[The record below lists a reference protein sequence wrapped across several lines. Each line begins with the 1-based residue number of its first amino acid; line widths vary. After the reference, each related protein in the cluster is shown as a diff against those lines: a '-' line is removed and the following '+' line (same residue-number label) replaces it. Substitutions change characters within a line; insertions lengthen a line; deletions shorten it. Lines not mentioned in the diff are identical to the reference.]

1 MKTDKS
7 RSQSQ
12 TALFFLGKLRGS
24 NKGGKKLA
32 FCFFLGAQC
41 QPVCVEGLGMVT
53 MMMMVVVMVRRI
65 LMMMMMGIL
74 IARGDN
80 QHVMFQ

>member
-1 MKTDKS
+1 ME
-7 RSQSQ
+7 R
-12 TALFFLGKLRGS
+12 
-24 NKGGKKLA
+24 NWP
-32 FCFFLGAQC
+32 FCFFLGRQC

-53 MMMMVVVMVRRI
+53 MMMM
-65 LMMMMMGIL
+65 MMMMMGIL

>member
-32 FCFFLGAQC
+32 FLFFPWRTVSACMCGR
-41 QPVCVEGLGMVT
+41 T
-53 MMMMVVVMVRRI
+53 RN
-65 LMMMMMGIL
+65 
-74 IARGDN
+74 GDDDDDDGGDGEED
-80 QHVMFQ
+80 FDDDDDGDFDC